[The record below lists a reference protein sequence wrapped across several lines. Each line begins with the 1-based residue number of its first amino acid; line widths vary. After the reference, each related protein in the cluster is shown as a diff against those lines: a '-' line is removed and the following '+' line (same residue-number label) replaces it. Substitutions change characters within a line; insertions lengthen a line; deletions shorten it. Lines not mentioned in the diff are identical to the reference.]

1 MTFKNHSFVSIV
13 LFLTREK
20 TAWTFN
26 DGDLYCDNVIDLL
39 VNCIGWIM
47 VSCDGVAQ
55 EIVILAGELKIVI
68 VPNEIK
74 MLLLG

>member
-1 MTFKNHSFVSIV
+1 M
-13 LFLTREK
+13 
-20 TAWTFN
+20 
-26 DGDLYCDNVIDLL
+26 IDLL
-39 VNCIGWIM
+39 VNCVGWIM